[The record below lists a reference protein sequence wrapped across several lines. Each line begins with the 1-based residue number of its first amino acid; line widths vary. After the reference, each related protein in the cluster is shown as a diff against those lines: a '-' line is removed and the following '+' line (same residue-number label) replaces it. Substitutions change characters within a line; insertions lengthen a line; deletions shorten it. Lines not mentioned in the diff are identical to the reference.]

1 MVMYDPKDDESLW
14 PTEGYAVIEM
24 DEFKHPSSDDFM
36 IMLAQFDD
44 PTELTLP
51 VNKVGY
57 RYYVH
62 SANMES
68 WKTESWEEIYGD

>member
-62 SANMES
+62 SADMES
-68 WKTESWEEIYGD
+68 WTTESWEEIYDD

>member
-1 MVMYDPKDDESLW
+1 
-14 PTEGYAVIEM
+14 
-24 DEFKHPSSDDFM
+24 
-36 IMLAQFDD
+36 MLAQFDD

-62 SANMES
+62 SADMES
-68 WKTESWEEIYGD
+68 WTTESWKEIYGD

>member
-62 SANMES
+62 SADMES
-68 WKTESWEEIYGD
+68 WTTESWKEIYGD